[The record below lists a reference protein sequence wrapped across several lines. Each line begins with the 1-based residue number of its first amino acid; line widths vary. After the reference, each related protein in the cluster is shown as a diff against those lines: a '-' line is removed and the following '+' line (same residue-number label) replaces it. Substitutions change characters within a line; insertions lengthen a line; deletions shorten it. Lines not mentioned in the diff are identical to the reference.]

1 MFKLVIIAGIYLLGS
16 TLWAMKQHP
25 PLAAAQPGAA
35 LNWLSLWL
43 FVVIAW
49 WCAGNNRRPAI
60 VLSLA
65 FASLVM
71 SLFLDF
77 DWDRWHAIL
86 IEARRSG
93 IGFTAAATGLY
104 TATALLGW
112 LLLAR
117 PRVFDQRS
125 RLSSSF
131 AFVAWVAIM
140 LWLLQV
146 IAIAQSRTT
155 WLALLLVGFVL
166 AAFAGYIHRDA
177 IKTLS
182 QGQFLK
188 IIVGVSVI
196 VICLLGFLFI
206 NDELIVRRF
215 RVFKKFALAD
225 WTDLPL
231 ASIGVRLS
239 LDHYG
244 FQKLLERPLLG
255 WGPSTAVT
263 REFATADGFS
273 ALAKQ
278 PDLHNSFLVLL
289 VRLGLLGGLIY
300 LAGAVHL
307 SRRVWQ
313 AYHRRAV
320 SHGMFL
326 FLLGAAGL
334 TFLASLMNFRWIHID
349 FRFFW
354 LILAGV
360 AFSYALNKSPAA
372 PPAD

>member
-1 MFKLVIIAGIYLLGS
+1 MIIAGIYLLGS
-16 TLWAMKQHP
+16 TLWAMDQHP
-25 PLAAAQPGAA
+25 QLAAAQPGAA
-35 LNWLSLWL
+35 LSWFSLWL

-49 WCAGNNRRPAI
+49 WCAGNNRRVGI

-65 FASLVM
+65 FASLVI
-71 SLFLDF
+71 SLLMGF
-77 DWDRWHAIL
+77 DWRQWHAIL

-93 IGFTAAATGLY
+93 IGFTAAAAGLY

-117 PRVFDQRS
+117 PWALDQKS
-125 RLSSSF
+125 RLTSSL
-131 AFVAWVAIM
+131 AFVGWVAIM
-140 LWLLQV
+140 LWLLQI

-155 WLALLLVGFVL
+155 WLALLLVGLSL
-166 AAFAGYIHRDA
+166 AAFAGYNYRGA

-182 QGQFLK
+182 QGQVFK
-188 IIVGVSVI
+188 IIIGVSIIAV
-196 VICLLGFLFI
+196 CLLGFLFI

-215 RVFKKFALAD
+215 RVFKKIALAGWAD
-225 WTDLPL
+225 MPL

-255 WGPSTAVT
+255 WGPGTAVT

-289 VRLGLLGGLIY
+289 VRLGLIGGLIY

-307 SRRVWQ
+307 GRRVWQ
-313 AYHRRAV
+313 TYRRHAISHR
-320 SHGMFL
+320 MFL

-360 AFSYALNKSPAA
+360 AFSYALAKRPMRL
-372 PPAD
+372 PAD